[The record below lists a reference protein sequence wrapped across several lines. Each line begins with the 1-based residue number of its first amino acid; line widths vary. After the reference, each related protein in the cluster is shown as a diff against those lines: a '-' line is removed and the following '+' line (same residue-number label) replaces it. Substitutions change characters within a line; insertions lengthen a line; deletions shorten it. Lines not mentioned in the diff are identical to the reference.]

1 MADENAKNASAEKPE
16 ANAAVKQDEGFKA
29 HDVVDESA
37 AKRVY
42 LADLGHTLT
51 SHGDGSPT
59 VSPDLVARRAELKE
73 HNAHPDRDNE
83 ALAKQLNK

>member
-1 MADENAKNASAEKPE
+1 MADDNAKNANASA
-16 ANAAVKQDEGFKA
+16 AKQDSGFKA

-42 LADLGHTLT
+42 LADLGTTVT

-59 VSPDLVARRAELKE
+59 VSPDLVERRAELKE
-73 HNAHPDRDNE
+73 FNAHPDRDNE
-83 ALAKQLNK
+83 ALAEKLKK

>member
-1 MADENAKNASAEKPE
+1 MADNAKNT
-16 ANAAVKQDEGFKA
+16 NAVKQDEGFKA

-37 AKRVY
+37 AKQVY
-42 LADLGHTLT
+42 MADLGTTVT

-73 HNAHPDRDNE
+73 FNAHADRDNE
-83 ALAKQLNK
+83 ALAKQLKK